1 MRLSLVSFSVALWLL
16 DGANGAEK
24 KSLAP
29 CECDSP
35 ACPAERLNK
44 ASVRPFRCLSA
55 FPLLTILQLALR
67 LFKPSPFVLLET

>member
-1 MRLSLVSFSVALWLL
+1 MRLSLISFSVALWIL

-44 ASVRPFRCLSA
+44 ASVRPFGCLAA
-55 FPLLTILQLALR
+55 FTLLTGFQLALR
-67 LFKPSPFVLLET
+67 LFKPSPSVLLET